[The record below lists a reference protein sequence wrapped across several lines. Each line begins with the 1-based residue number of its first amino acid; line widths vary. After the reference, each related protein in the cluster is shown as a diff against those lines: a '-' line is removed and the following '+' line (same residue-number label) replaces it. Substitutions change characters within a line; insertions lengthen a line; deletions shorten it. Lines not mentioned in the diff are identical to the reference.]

1 MNGLKQPR
9 RPGQTPTRLPNRF
22 LHKIYPCQNI
32 AAKRTKMQIFE
43 KDAQKK
49 LFARPAFSFI
59 FAKVSRN
66 TLKIHLNRKKVHLLL
81 LSLSTLKK
89 LKNEPICPLGSRIKK
104 GESRRRKA
112 LTLSDGKPAEDG
124 VPELRRKIHSKR

>member
-1 MNGLKQPR
+1 M
-9 RPGQTPTRLPNRF
+9 
-22 LHKIYPCQNI
+22 
-32 AAKRTKMQIFE
+32 
-43 KDAQKK
+43 
-49 LFARPAFSFI
+49 FARPAFSFI

-104 GESRRRKA
+104 EG
-112 LTLSDGKPAEDG
+112 GKQEAKSAYSISATENQQRSTRAAKENTFEEITAKG
-124 VPELRRKIHSKR
+124 KVLYELGLDTDQD